1 MEHQITLLA
10 RLAAIDAQLDELHDD
25 LGDLPQVVKK
35 HETIVREKTMVVEST
50 QQALR
55 DLEHLVG
62 TAHVTT
68 QELTDKEQKLA
79 QQQFKVKNNR
89 EFDAITKEI
98 EHIKQQRA
106 DLDEQVRTAA
116 VREENLRTTLEAQQ
130 HELDEAKERLAD
142 KERELEL
149 VSGENN
155 EDLKK
160 FIELRKKL
168 VPTIDNG
175 LETEYERIRT
185 FHREAVVPLRKN
197 SCSGCFSAV
206 PSQRIMEMKYN
217 REKIYTC
224 ESCGRILYPE
234 DMVVNVDE
242 LVEG

>member
-35 HETIVREKTMVVEST
+35 HETIVREKTMVVEAT

-79 QQQFKVKNNR
+79 QQQFQVKNNR

-106 DLDEQVRTAA
+106 DLEEQVRTAA

-130 HELDEAKERLAD
+130 HELDEAKERLGD
-142 KERELEL
+142 KEHELEQ

-168 VPTIDNG
+168 VPMIDNG

>member
-25 LGDLPQVVKK
+25 LGDLPQIVKK
-35 HETIVREKTMVVEST
+35 HENIVREKTMVVEAT

-55 DLEHLVG
+55 DLEHVVG
-62 TAHVTT
+62 NAHVTT
-68 QELTDKEQKLA
+68 QELADKEQKLA
-79 QQQFKVKNNR
+79 QQQFQVKNNR

-98 EHIKQQRA
+98 EHIKQQRS
-106 DLDEQVRTAA
+106 DLEEQVRTSA
-116 VREENLRTTLEAQQ
+116 VREENLRTTLETQQ
-130 HELDEAKERLAD
+130 RDLDEAKEMLAH
-142 KERELEL
+142 KEEELEL

-155 EDLKK
+155 DELKK
-160 FIELRKKL
+160 YIELRKKL
-168 VPTIDNG
+168 VPAIDNA

-197 SCSGCFSAV
+197 SCSGCFSAI

-217 REKIYTC
+217 REKIFTC

-234 DMVVNVDE
+234 DMVVSIDE